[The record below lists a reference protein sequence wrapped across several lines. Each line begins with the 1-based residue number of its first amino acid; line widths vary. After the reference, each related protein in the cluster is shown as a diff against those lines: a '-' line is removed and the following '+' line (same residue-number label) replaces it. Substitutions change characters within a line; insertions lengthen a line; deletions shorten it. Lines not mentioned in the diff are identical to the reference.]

1 MGNDYDKY
9 KLGYNAHGRM
19 TAFNEKKLYV
29 LEDKKINFDFLRKAA
44 AHTLTISQR
53 TIPVAGF
60 VHDVDITKFWAEYES
75 LKADKSRPIRI
86 SFNTMMLKLVSECL
100 KAAPI
105 LNTHMTYKPFSAT
118 GVLEFKGK
126 IDISMPV
133 IFPNGRMLPLLV
145 KDTGNKSL
153 DESAFAVSEI
163 VRKLD
168 NTIIEESLFDMS
180 IIRVGDIIKKGNL
193 LRGLAMGLSG
203 LIGPHKL
210 KMPPEKD
217 RRAYRKETDPNDI
230 LTADDIG
237 EGTICVSD
245 VGSIYSGRG
254 FATTSPVLSPT
265 TSCMAFCRVRDE
277 QYVYKDEKGEI
288 QIGTKKILPFT
299 LLFDH
304 KIGGFPDIVPFLK
317 RMDEILEN
325 PEIVRSW

>member
-1 MGNDYDKY
+1 MSKDYERY
-9 KLGYNAHGRM
+9 KLGYGTEDRM
-19 TAFNEKKLYV
+19 AEFNTRRLFELK
-29 LEDKKINFDFLRKAA
+29 DKKKNFDFLNKAA

-60 VHDVDITKFWAEYES
+60 VHDVDITKFWAEYER
-75 LKADKSRPIRI
+75 LKADESRPIKI
-86 SFNTMMLKLVSECL
+86 SFNTIMLKLVSECL
-100 KAAPI
+100 KASPV
-105 LNTHMTYKPFSAT
+105 LNAHMIYKPFSAT
-118 GVLEFKGK
+118 GTIEYKGK

-133 IFPNGRMLPLLV
+133 IFPNGRMLPLLL
-145 KDTGNKSL
+145 KDVGSKNL
-153 DESAFAVSEI
+153 DEIAFAVSEI

-168 NTIIEESLFDMS
+168 NTIIEESLFDIS
-180 IIRVGDIIKKGNL
+180 VIRVGDIIKKGNIL
-193 LRGLAMGLSG
+193 KGLAMGLSG
-203 LIGPHKL
+203 LVGPHKL
-210 KMPPEKD
+210 PLPPLKA

-277 QYVYKDEKGEI
+277 QYVYRDDNGEI
-288 QIGTKKILPFT
+288 QIGYRKILPFT

-304 KIGGFPDIVPFLK
+304 KIGGFPDIVPFLRK
-317 RMDEILEN
+317 MDEIIEN
-325 PEIVRSW
+325 PEVVREW